1 MGAGKPKGHKQDFQ
15 SAKILLWLMEEDIN
29 LNNYY
34 YWRVR
39 DRVMMFNATFD
50 NISVISLRSFF
61 LEEKTGVSGKKHL
74 AMSGI
79 CTHIS
84 LVMI

>member
-1 MGAGKPKGHKQDFQ
+1 
-15 SAKILLWLMEEDIN
+15 MEEDIN

-50 NISVISLRSFF
+50 NISVISLRSVFWG
-61 LEEKTGVSGKKHL
+61 EKTGVSGKKPPRKERDSYSYIVSDDMNWLH
-74 AMSGI
+74 G
-79 CTHIS
+79 
-84 LVMI
+84 

>member
-1 MGAGKPKGHKQDFQ
+1 LGAGKPKGHKQDFQ
-15 SAKILLWLMEEDIN
+15 SAKIVLWLMEEDIN

-61 LEEKTGVSGKKHL
+61 WRRKPEYPEKN
-74 AMSGI
+74 
-79 CTHIS
+79 IS
-84 LVMI
+84 P